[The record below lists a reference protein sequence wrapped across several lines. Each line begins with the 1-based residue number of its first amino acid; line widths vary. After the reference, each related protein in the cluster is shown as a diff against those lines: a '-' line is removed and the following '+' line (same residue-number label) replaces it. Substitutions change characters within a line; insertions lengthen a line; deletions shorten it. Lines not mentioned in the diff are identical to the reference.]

1 MLPLLRTL
9 PLRIAD
15 WSEYDV
21 ADFMCEIG
29 MQHTAQAMVNHR
41 IRGLVLPYL
50 TPEELHDMGMIAIGD
65 RKTFFL
71 AIEFILKLEAEPKHD
86 LTIVKKKVKQGQ
98 SPLSPS
104 PPPSLLLDTPL
115 VPIDK
120 PTGLPPPNFT
130 HPTNLKNVLSHS
142 RPTVILVVRRS
153 G

>member
-1 MLPLLRTL
+1 M
-9 PLRIAD
+9 
-15 WSEYDV
+15 
-21 ADFMCEIG
+21 
-29 MQHTAQAMVNHR
+29 
-41 IRGLVLPYL
+41 
-50 TPEELHDMGMIAIGD
+50 TPEELHDMGLIAIGD

-71 AIEFILKLEAEPKHD
+71 ATEFVLKLEAEPKHD

-120 PTGLPPPNFT
+120 PTGLPPQNFT
-130 HPTNLKNVLSHS
+130 QPTNLKTVLSHS
-142 RPTVILVVRRS
+142 RPTVIFVVRRS